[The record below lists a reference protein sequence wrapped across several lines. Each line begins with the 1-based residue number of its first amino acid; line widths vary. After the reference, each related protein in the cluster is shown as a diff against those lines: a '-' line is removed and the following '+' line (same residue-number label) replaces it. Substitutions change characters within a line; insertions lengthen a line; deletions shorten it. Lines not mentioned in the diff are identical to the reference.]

1 MAPSTG
7 ALVVF
12 GLIAVALVPFVTEL
26 LAPDIT
32 AVGVLVSLSVLE
44 PVTGVPAR
52 EAIAG
57 FASPAVVTIIG
68 TYVLGGAVEETG
80 VVAWL
85 GARLA
90 DLTGGDERSLRTATL
105 GSTGLGAG
113 IVNDTPVVAV
123 FVPTIGYQTNPMV
136 YGPGAYRFT
145 DYARV
150 GAPLLAVLA
159 VVTTLG
165 TVGLYGL

>member
-12 GLIAVALVPFVTEL
+12 GLIAVALVPFVTES

-44 PVTGVPAR
+44 PVTCVPAE

-57 FASPAVVTIIG
+57 FASPAVVAIIG
-68 TYVLGGAVEETG
+68 TDVLGGAVEETG
-80 VVAWL
+80 VVA
-85 GARLA
+85 
-90 DLTGGDERSLRTATL
+90 
-105 GSTGLGAG
+105 
-113 IVNDTPVVAV
+113 V
-123 FVPTIGYQTNPMV
+123 FVPTVGYQTNPMV

-150 GAPLLAVLA
+150 GAPLLAGLA

-165 TVGLYGL
+165 IVGIYGL